1 MLREVRS
8 TKEGAW
14 PTGAHLREAQR
25 LEGEEVQRQLGEARG
40 RGQGLGTG
48 KRVLL
53 TIYFGLGAWD
63 PKGAPALE
71 PFCLGS
77 Q

>member
-14 PTGAHLREAQR
+14 PTGAHQREAQR
-25 LEGEEVQRQLGEARG
+25 LEGEEVQRRLGEA

-53 TIYFGLGAWD
+53 TIYLGLGAWD
-63 PKGAPALE
+63 PEGAQALE